1 MKTKTKIYKYL
12 FGEKNKEEYS
22 DMKVSEQEMFDA
34 LTSYYKND
42 WKTGKW
48 RTKGI
53 QVGNSKWYLIPD
65 VNGNRSNLIVYKHD
79 DDYDITDLCL
89 DFRRSMGRGTHW
101 SINWNFPIKSINRV
115 AKRKEFS
122 DEGWIRLMNNYAERY
137 EEIA

>member
-34 LTSYYKND
+34 LTSYYNNN
-42 WKTGKW
+42 WGVA

-53 QVGNSKWYLIPD
+53 QVGNSKWYLITD
-65 VNGNRSNLIVYKHD
+65 VNEHRSNLIVYKHD
-79 DDYDITDLCL
+79 DDYRITDISWDL
-89 DFRRSMGRGTHW
+89 RRNMGRGTHW
-101 SINWNFPIKSINRV
+101 SINWNFTIGEINRV

-122 DEGWIRLMNNYAERY
+122 DEGWIRLMNNYTERY
-137 EEIA
+137 EVVC